1 MKDEDLAELYQQ
13 GDEAAMEAIIY
24 RYHAPIQ
31 SYIYRMLNNQMT
43 AEELAQECFIK
54 VCISLKSG
62 SMPTQFRPWIYRIAT
77 NLCKD
82 LWRKSSYR
90 SEISTEQDKLNIY
103 PGDETVSSIMEK
115 QWEREE
121 VIQALDDLSEGNR
134 EIIVLRFYEDLKLE
148 EIASIVDMPV
158 NTVKSRLYKS
168 LKRLAQ
174 MLQANKQSSEQSSIS
189 MKKKGGYNG

>member
-1 MKDEDLAELYQQ
+1 MKDEELAGLYQQ

-31 SYIYRMLNNQMT
+31 SYIYRMTNNSNT

-54 VCISLKSG
+54 VCVALKARI
-62 SMPTQFRPWIYRIAT
+62 MPTQFRPWIYRIAT

-82 LWRKSSYR
+82 LWRKSAFR
-90 SEISTEQDKLNIY
+90 SEVLVEQDKLTSF
-103 PGDETVSSIMEK
+103 PEGETVLSIMEK

-121 VIQALDDLSEGNR
+121 IIQALAELPEDNR
-134 EIIVLRFYEDLKLE
+134 QIVVLRFYEDLKLE
-148 EIASIVDMPV
+148 EIAEIVEMPV

-174 MLQANKQSSEQSSIS
+174 VLQANEQSGIS
-189 MKKKGGYNG
+189 LERKGGNRL